1 MTVQNSSGQKTKSI
15 VWRHRLVSAGLV
27 LAYAAMLGAAYAAVP
42 LYKLI
47 CQATGLNGT
56 TQRVGANG
64 TKILDRTV
72 TIHFDANI
80 GAGMP
85 WQFKPVQN
93 AMTIRIGETSMA
105 YFSAL
110 NPTGRTV
117 TGSARYNVTPEIAGR
132 FFDKIQCFCFNEQTL
147 KAGERVE
154 MPVTFFVDPEI
165 VNEPGAQDIHDITL
179 SYTFY
184 EVPGKVAPSATT
196 VPTVKIKGS

>member
-1 MTVQNSSGQKTKSI
+1 MPDNSRQDAKGM

-47 CQATGLNGT
+47 CEATGLNGT
-56 TQRVGANG
+56 TQRAAANG
-64 TKILDRTV
+64 SKILDRTITV
-72 TIHFDANI
+72 HFDANT

-93 AMTIRIGETSMA
+93 AITVRIGETSMA
-105 YFSAL
+105 YFSAF
-110 NPTGRTV
+110 NPTGHTV
-117 TGSARYNVTPEIAGR
+117 VGSARYNVTPEIAGR

-154 MPVTFFVDPEI
+154 MPVTFFIDPAI
-165 VNEPGAQDIHDITL
+165 VSEPGAENIHDITL
-179 SYTFY
+179 SYTFF
-184 EVPGKVAPSATT
+184 EVPSAVAPSAAAAPKT
-196 VPTVKIKGS
+196 KGS